1 MIITFAWADEETS
14 NELAVVLI
22 ADRVSDSTGLSLNLI
37 IQEIQGS
44 PGQRRD
50 SSSKRQ
56 TSGSM
61 SDASGSQSSL
71 AVK

>member
-22 ADRVSDSTGLSLNLI
+22 ADRVSDSARLSLNLI

-44 PGQRRD
+44 PGQRHD
-50 SSSKRQ
+50 SPSKR
-56 TSGSM
+56 
-61 SDASGSQSSL
+61 
-71 AVK
+71 